1 MRDHGVDWGSL
12 HTRDG
17 VGMDPGLIRALL
29 HAPDAGSGREAYDRL
44 ESKTFYS
51 RQLEEA
57 ALPVTRVLVD
67 AVCDGECTYW
77 GTVLAADALVELT
90 CGETPPGEEHSNE
103 DLDSRCRA
111 VVRAR
116 LPRLYRMADNET
128 TDDMVLSCLITVVC
142 NVEDDTP
149 TRQAFLAGTPVG
161 PGRRAGENFA
171 FSGLRGEKEGSRYP
185 RREQKR
191 PPFDPHGLQQ
201 HNTGVEL
208 VQGPS
213 PRQVGGQVASSM
225 AARLGA
231 ARPRAGRGQGRQVL
245 QAAQADQLQDPPWSG
260 GKRLCTAPAVLVP
273 GSVAI

>member
-1 MRDHGVDWGSL
+1 MKEEPGMDYWQEVDWGSL
-12 HTRDG
+12 RTRDG
-17 VGMDPGLIRALL
+17 VGVDPGLVRALL

-77 GTVLAADALVELT
+77 GTVLAADALVEIT
-90 CGETPPGEEHSNE
+90 CGETPPGEEHSDE

-116 LPRLYRMADNET
+116 LPCLYRMVDDEN

-149 TRQAFLAGTPVG
+149 A
-161 PGRRAGENFA
+161 RRALLERLSHRDLEGASELA
-171 FSGLRGEKEGSRYP
+171 LQWAQDDEQERKEKEEKEGQP
-185 RREQKR
+185 
-191 PPFDPHGLQQ
+191 
-201 HNTGVEL
+201 
-208 VQGPS
+208 
-213 PRQVGGQVASSM
+213 
-225 AARLGA
+225 
-231 ARPRAGRGQGRQVL
+231 
-245 QAAQADQLQDPPWSG
+245 
-260 GKRLCTAPAVLVP
+260 
-273 GSVAI
+273 

>member
-77 GTVLAADALVELT
+77 GTVLAADALVEIT

-149 TRQAFLAGTPVG
+149 TRQAFLERLSHRDLEGASELALQWAQDDERERTSLSQASAAKK
-161 PGRRAGENFA
+161 RAHAIPDASRKDRPLTRTGYSSTIPA
-171 FSGLRGEKEGSRYP
+171 SRLRLR
-185 RREQKR
+185 
-191 PPFDPHGLQQ
+191 
-201 HNTGVEL
+201 TT
-208 VQGPS
+208 
-213 PRQVGGQVASSM
+213 
-225 AARLGA
+225 AAD
-231 ARPRAGRGQGRQVL
+231 V
-245 QAAQADQLQDPPWSG
+245 W
-260 GKRLCTAPAVLVP
+260 
-273 GSVAI
+273 

>member
-77 GTVLAADALVELT
+77 GTVYATDALVEIT

-111 VVRAR
+111 VVRAH
-116 LPRLYRMADNET
+116 LLRLYQMLDET
-128 TDDMVLSCLITVVC
+128 TDDRIRSHLITIVY
-142 NVEDDTP
+142 NAEDDTP
-149 TRQAFLAGTPVG
+149 TR
-161 PGRRAGENFA
+161 RALLERL
-171 FSGLRGEKEGSRYP
+171 SHQDLP
-185 RREQKR
+185 
-191 PPFDPHGLQQ
+191 
-201 HNTGVEL
+201 
-208 VQGPS
+208 GPS
-213 PRQVGGQVASSM
+213 DNA
-225 AARLGA
+225 LH
-231 ARPRAGRGQGRQVL
+231 
-245 QAAQADQLQDPPWSG
+245 WN
-260 GKRLCTAPAVLVP
+260 LVEEY
-273 GSVAI
+273 GEDRRTQEQNRKKH